1 MLSRLL
7 NVFRLRGLER
17 EFDDELRFHLEARV
31 RRNRQLGMTPGEAE
45 ADARARLGDMD
56 RVKAGMRAARTVPF
70 TIATHQR
77 YQRPALM
84 ALVLIL
90 SVGTLSLLRFGS
102 SKWPPDVVELDDDMV
117 APVAV
122 SKPRPDYTPGA
133 MRAKVQ
139 GVIRLRCVVSL
150 DGECTDVTVVR
161 SLDPQFG
168 LDTAAVRALRE
179 WRFQPG
185 RRDGRPVA
193 TRIELEFAFSLR

>member
-1 MLSRLL
+1 MGAGGEGDHGAGLGDHRSDRGRRDSGRVGARREDPSGRL
-7 NVFRLRGLER
+7 
-17 EFDDELRFHLEARV
+17 HS
-31 RRNRQLGMTPGEAE
+31 
-45 ADARARLGDMD
+45 ARLGDMD

-70 TIATHQR
+70 AMATHL
-77 YQRPALM
+77 RPRCALM

-90 SVGTLSLLRFGS
+90 SIGTMSFLRFGS
-102 SKWPPDVVELDDDMV
+102 STWPLDVVELDDDMV

-122 SKPRPDYTPGA
+122 SQTRPDYTPGA

>member
-7 NVFRLRGLER
+7 NVVRLRGLEQ
-17 EFDDELRFHLEARV
+17 EFDDELRFHLEERARH
-31 RRNRQLGMTPGEAE
+31 NRQLGMAPEEAE
-45 ADARARLGDMD
+45 ADACARLGDMD

-70 TIATHQR
+70 AMATHL
-77 YQRPALM
+77 RPRCALM

-90 SVGTLSLLRFGS
+90 SIGTMSFLRFGS
-102 SKWPPDVVELDDDMV
+102 STWPLDVVELDDDMV

-122 SKPRPDYTPGA
+122 SQTRPDYTPGA